1 MPRSNNSGGS
11 NHRSSQNSSTL
22 LFIAAGAVVLMFA
35 LHMND
40 RGSVEPAPW
49 IDIANHQQRDQR
61 NGVTTTS
68 ALSDSRLGRMSADAK
83 RAMEAAQNATSKG
96 HSGYADGLMRRAEH
110 AQDQLIMA
118 QIENQ
123 LENSVAALKELQ
135 MKYPDNEKVEY
146 AADVMKIAEDAAED
160 ALDPRQTEPTPLAS
174 KWHQPSPLNMIIVAL
189 VFIAIGFLMAAH
201 FEGQHTPAA
210 AEAGMSE
217 MEAAAMAALNAEM
230 AAAAVAAEEQ
240 AATAAL
246 NAETAAA
253 AAAAAGEE
261 TAPAAGM

>member
-11 NHRSSQNSSTL
+11 NRRSSQNSSTL
-22 LFIAAGAVVLMFA
+22 LLIAAGAVVLMFA

-61 NGVTTTS
+61 NGVTATS
-68 ALSDSRLGRMSADAK
+68 ALSDSRLGRMNADAK

-123 LENSVAALKELQ
+123 LENSVAALNELQ
-135 MKYPDNEKVEY
+135 MKYPDNEKVQY
-146 AADVMKIAEDAAED
+146 VAGVMKIAEDAAEVD
-160 ALDPRQTEPTPLAS
+160 AL
-174 KWHQPSPLNMIIVAL
+174 PSFDCI
-189 VFIAIGFLMAAH
+189 
-201 FEGQHTPAA
+201 
-210 AEAGMSE
+210 
-217 MEAAAMAALNAEM
+217 
-230 AAAAVAAEEQ
+230 
-240 AATAAL
+240 
-246 NAETAAA
+246 
-253 AAAAAGEE
+253 
-261 TAPAAGM
+261 